1 MKTKDILDLQIDSSQ
16 LQEALTIR
24 GYLILLLQKLFR
36 DGECFNSKRPFGN
49 SCWESD
55 LYWTL
60 ARAGVIEGGIDG
72 YNRIEA
78 RAIIKL
84 CIEELG

>member
-55 LYWTL
+55 LYWPL
-60 ARAGVIEGGIDG
+60 AKADVIEGGTEN
-72 YNRIEA
+72 YNHEAA

-84 CIEELG
+84 CIDSI